1 MRYSR
6 LIVDGSCFYR
16 IKPPFS
22 TSCTLVRENSECY
35 VVKDTNVR
43 NLGVTLLPRRRA
55 ALQFRRW
62 QAFVG

>member
-6 LIVDGSCFYR
+6 LTVDGSCSYR

-22 TSCTLVRENSECY
+22 TSLHVGPGKFGVL

-43 NLGVTLLPRRRA
+43 NLGVALLPRRRA